1 MKHQYFPLSKRLT
14 VSVRIISMMNF
25 PCYGPVHVRLA
36 LSNTRVLT
44 LSPTGIQHTF
54 EGTLLPRTVLQWDT
68 VFYGKQIRPSVPGGE
83 GGAPPR
89 KQWC

>member
-1 MKHQYFPLSKRLT
+1 
-14 VSVRIISMMNF
+14 MMNF

-68 VFYGKQIRPSVPGGE
+68 VFYVSAFDDVTVTPVRSISFFF
-83 GGAPPR
+83 
-89 KQWC
+89 CS